1 MKRKAGVM
9 IAAIL
14 ICLMCSM
21 PVWARAGGGGGGS
34 GSGGSSG
41 SGGGSFSGSSSD
53 ASGSESGNIVGV
65 FVQGMFLL
73 VLASGGS
80 IALIWK
86 GRKAKRRS
94 RQAMKVF
101 AQMGDNWDAK
111 EIQRQVEEAYFQIQ
125 ECWRRMDISYGAPYL
140 SEELQKEFD
149 SKIQWMVLRNEEV
162 IQKNVRLLRA
172 MPVSVQDEPG
182 EEQDVIWYLIHGKM
196 IGYYVNRESRRV
208 VRGKTRPEAFFEYW
222 KFVYRNKRWVL
233 QEIRQQNEMDIDA
246 MENTQS
252 TVHKLNEKK

>member
-1 MKRKAGVM
+1 MKA
-9 IAAIL
+9 
-14 ICLMCSM
+14 
-21 PVWARAGGGGGGS
+21 
-34 GSGGSSG
+34 
-41 SGGGSFSGSSSD
+41 F
-53 ASGSESGNIVGV
+53 
-65 FVQGMFLL
+65 
-73 VLASGGS
+73 
-80 IALIWK
+80 
-86 GRKAKRRS
+86 AK
-94 RQAMKVF
+94 
-101 AQMGDNWDAK
+101 MGDNWDAK

-162 IQKNVRLLRA
+162 IQKNVKLLRA
-172 MPVSVQDEPG
+172 MPVGVQDEPG

-196 IGYYVNRESRRV
+196 TGYYVNRQSRKV

-252 TVHKLNEKK
+252 TVHKLDKKKGL

>member
-21 PVWARAGGGGGGS
+21 PVWTRAGGGGGGS

-53 ASGSESGNIVGV
+53 ASGSQSGNVVGV

-80 IALIWK
+80 IVLIWK

-149 SKIQWMVLRNEEV
+149 SKIQWMVIRNEEV

-182 EEQDVIWYLIHGKM
+182 EWCVERPDQKHFLSIGNLCTVINGGCFRKSGSKM
-196 IGYYVNRESRRV
+196 RWIL
-208 VRGKTRPEAFFEYW
+208 TLW
-222 KFVYRNKRWVL
+222 KIPKARFANWIKRNDCKP
-233 QEIRQQNEMDIDA
+233 II
-246 MENTQS
+246 
-252 TVHKLNEKK
+252 

>member
-21 PVWARAGGGGGGS
+21 PVWARAGSSSGGGS
-34 GSGGSSG
+34 GGGP
-41 SGGGSFSGSSSD
+41 FSGSSSD

-252 TVHKLNEKK
+252 TVHKLDKKG

>member
-9 IAAIL
+9 IAVIL

-41 SGGGSFSGSSSD
+41 SGGGGGSFSGSSSD
-53 ASGSESGNIVGV
+53 ASGSQSGNVVGV

-80 IALIWK
+80 IVLIWK

-125 ECWRRMDISYGAPYL
+125 ECWRRMDISYGC
-140 SEELQKEFD
+140 
-149 SKIQWMVLRNEEV
+149 
-162 IQKNVRLLRA
+162 LLYTSPSPR
-172 MPVSVQDEPG
+172 D
-182 EEQDVIWYLIHGKM
+182 
-196 IGYYVNRESRRV
+196 
-208 VRGKTRPEAFFEYW
+208 
-222 KFVYRNKRWVL
+222 
-233 QEIRQQNEMDIDA
+233 
-246 MENTQS
+246 
-252 TVHKLNEKK
+252 

>member
-1 MKRKAGVM
+1 
-9 IAAIL
+9 
-14 ICLMCSM
+14 M
-21 PVWARAGGGGGGS
+21 PVVEEAVPVREGVPVQVEGLSPVLRQMLQAARA
-34 GSGGSSG
+34 
-41 SGGGSFSGSSSD
+41 
-53 ASGSESGNIVGV
+53 A
-65 FVQGMFLL
+65 MLLAFLYRECFFWA
-73 VLASGGS
+73 LASGGS
-80 IALIWK
+80 IVLIWK

-172 MPVSVQDEPG
+172 MPVSVQDERG
-182 EEQDVIWYLIHGKM
+182 RNRMLIWYLIHGK
-196 IGYYVNRESRRV
+196 
-208 VRGKTRPEAFFEYW
+208 
-222 KFVYRNKRWVL
+222 
-233 QEIRQQNEMDIDA
+233 
-246 MENTQS
+246 
-252 TVHKLNEKK
+252 